1 MEKKTF
7 SVTGMTCS
15 ACSAAVERKI
25 GGMNG
30 VKSVSVALL
39 QNTMTVDYE
48 EKDVGERE
56 FSEALKQIGYG
67 LASQPKKEEAKKRE
81 NAMARRLWWSVIF
94 LLPFLYC
101 SMGHMIGLPLPDLLN
116 PHHYPVYFSLFQAVL
131 SIPVLWLNRSYF
143 IHGFSALIRRVPNMN
158 FLIAIGAGGWCSNR
172 GRYGDGGICFDEK
185 KYAGG

>member
-1 MEKKTF
+1 
-7 SVTGMTCS
+7 MTCS
-15 ACSAAVERKI
+15 ACSVAVEWKI
-25 GGMNG
+25 GRMNG

-39 QNTMTVDYE
+39 QNTMTMEYE

-94 LLPFLYC
+94 LLPLLYC

-116 PHHYPVYFSLFQAVL
+116 LHCYPVNFALFPAVL

-143 IHGFSALIRRVPNMN
+143 IHGFSALIRRVPNMD